1 MIHVSNAFKK
11 ELFHDNRNYLEYVD
25 ITLKSGTVL
34 HLTNE
39 NLWNGGL
46 TIDDAVSGDNTFQIG
61 SAIINKCTVTINNIY
76 DNFSKY
82 DFTDAGVVTY
92 VGLPLP
98 DGTIERIRKGTYAVD
113 EAKYNGSIITLSC
126 LDNMRK
132 FDKTYSE
139 SNLEYPATLG
149 VILRDACDR
158 CGVTLNSY
166 NIPHEDFAVQERP
179 DDKATTFREIIS
191 WVAQIACC
199 FCRCDV
205 YGRLELKWYDQE
217 ALEKADLDG
226 GYFDT
231 ENPSTYESGDDADG
245 GTFNPWNTGYEYDGG
260 TFEELK
266 YVHHIYSNYSM
277 DISVDDVVITGIR
290 VLEKTKEENQDAIIT
305 YQSGKDGY
313 VISIENN
320 ELIKGGSGQ
329 DIAGWIGQQ
338 LIGFRFRRA
347 SVQHSSDPTIE
358 AGDVAFLTDR
368 KQNTYRIVISST
380 RFGTGGSQ
388 TTVSGAE
395 NPARNSAERYSAETK
410 NYVDYRKDIEKERT
424 DREKALEELKN
435 RVDNSSGLFT
445 TSVEQPDGSTIFYM
459 HDKPTLSESQI
470 VWKMTAEA
478 FAVSTDG
485 GKTYN
490 AGLTV
495 DGDLIARIL
504 TAVGVNADWIKTGA
518 LRIEK
523 NGKTMVNMDFDTGEV
538 DMVVKSFSLTSGDT
552 IDSIAKEEANKKNKT
567 FTSTPVPPYN
577 VGDIWMNSSTSDIMT
592 CIRARSSGTYVSSDW
607 EKRNKYIDQ
616 AAANTAAS
624 NAVNNQTQTDIFNKL
639 TNNGKLKGIYME
651 NGELYINA
659 TYLKSGDISADR
671 ISGGTLVLGGANN
684 VNGKMS
690 IRNAS
695 NVEIGR
701 WDKDGIYINGGS
713 VYCKT
718 STSGASIYGGRM
730 HLTYDNTEVGDI
742 GTNYM
747 SGYTSYKGLV
757 FDLESSGA
765 YMAWAAKASSTASTY
780 AVKMLYA
787 NKTFSDY
794 TAGNMYMSCNMDFMN
809 YAIKNAYIDGLRV
822 RSSFNIPNGVD
833 CDIYSAVDF
842 HNYEI
847 QNAKINN
854 LVGING
860 TSPFTGRIKVLAST
874 GGAWGTFNVIDGI
887 IVSAADNIIYS

>member
-11 ELFHDNRNYLEYVD
+11 ELFHDNRDYLEYVD

-76 DNFSKY
+76 DDFSEY
-82 DFTDAGVVTY
+82 DFTDAGVVAY

-139 SNLEYPATLG
+139 SSLAYPATLG
-149 VILRDACDR
+149 VILRDACDW

-166 NIPHEDFAVQERP
+166 NIPHEDFVVQERP

-205 YGRLELKWYDQE
+205 HGRLELKWYDQE

-231 ENPSTYESGDDADG
+231 EKPSTYESGDDADG
-245 GTFNPWNTGYEYDGG
+245 GTFNPWNVGYAYDGG

-277 DISVDDVVITGIR
+277 DISVDDVVITGVR
-290 VLEKTKEENQDAIIT
+290 VLEKTKEENKDAIIT

-320 ELIKGGSGQ
+320 ELIKGGAGQ

-388 TTVSGAE
+388 TTVSSAE

-485 GKTYN
+485 GKSYN

-616 AAANTAAS
+616 SAANTAAS

-671 ISGGTLVLGGANN
+671 ISGGTLVLGGAKN

-701 WDKDGIYINGGS
+701 WDKDGIYVNSGS
-713 VYCKT
+713 IYCKT
-718 STSGASIYGGRM
+718 DATGVSIYGGRM
-730 HLTYDNTEVGDI
+730 HLTHGSTEVGYI

-747 SGYTSYKGLV
+747 SGYSSYKGLV
-757 FDLESSGA
+757 FDLESTGA
-765 YMAWAAKASSTASTY
+765 YMTWAAKASATASAYT
-780 AVKMLYA
+780 AKMLYA
-787 NKTFSDY
+787 NKTFSSY
-794 TAGNMYMSCNMDFMN
+794 TAGNMYVSCDMDFMN

-822 RSSFNIPNGVD
+822 RSSLSIPNGVD
-833 CDIYSAVDF
+833 CDIYAPVDF

-860 TSPFTGRIKVLAST
+860 SAPFTGRIKVLAST

>member
-1 MIHVSNAFKK
+1 MIRVSNAFKK
-11 ELFHDNRNYLEYVD
+11 ELFHDNRNYLEYAD

-46 TIDDAVSGDNTFQIG
+46 AIDDTVSGDNTFQIG

-76 DNFSKY
+76 DNFSEY
-82 DFTDAGVVTY
+82 DFTDAGVVAY

-98 DGTIERIRKGTYAVD
+98 DGTTERIRKGTYAVD

-139 SNLEYPATLG
+139 SSLKYPATLG

-166 NIPHEDFAVQERP
+166 NIPHEDFVVQERP

-205 YGRLELKWYDQE
+205 HGRLELKWYDQE

-231 ENPSTYESGDDADG
+231 ENPLEYESGDDADG
-245 GTFNPWNTGYEYDGG
+245 GTFNPWNTGYAYDGG

-266 YVHHIYSNYSM
+266 NVHHIYSNYSM
-277 DISVDDVVITGIR
+277 DISVDDVVITGVR
-290 VLEKTKEENQDAIIT
+290 VLEKTKEENKDAIIT

-320 ELIKGGSGQ
+320 ELIKGGAGQ

-388 TTVSGAE
+388 TTVSSAE

-518 LRIEK
+518 LRVEK

-616 AAANTAAS
+616 SAANTAAA

-701 WDKDGIYINGGS
+701 WDKDGIYVNAGS
-713 VYCKT
+713 IYCKT
-718 STSGASIYGGRM
+718 STTGASIYGGRM
-730 HLTYDNTEVGDI
+730 HLTHGDTEVGYI

-747 SGYTSYKGLV
+747 VGYASHKGLV
-757 FDLESSGA
+757 FDLESTGS
-765 YMAWAAKASSTASTY
+765 YMAWGAKTNASESTF
-780 AVKMLYA
+780 AVKLLYA
-787 NKTFSDY
+787 NKTFSDFTVGKLY
-794 TAGNMYMSCNMDFMN
+794 ASCHMDFRN
-809 YAIKNAYIDGLRV
+809 YEIQNSYINGLRV
-822 RSSFNIPNGVD
+822 KTSFNIPNNVD
-833 CDIYSAVDF
+833 CDIYSHVDF
-842 HNYEI
+842 HNFQA
-847 QNAKINN
+847 QNLAINN

-860 TSPFTGRIKVLAST
+860 TAPFTGRIKVLSST
-874 GGAWGTFNVIDGI
+874 GGAWGTFTVVDGI